1 MAEDLKSMA
10 LDYHR
15 FPKPGKL
22 EITPTKKM
30 ANQRD
35 LALAYSPGVADACM
49 LIADDPSEAA
59 NMTARANLVGVISN
73 GTAVLGLGNIG
84 ALASKPVME
93 GKAVLFK
100 KFAGVDVFDIEVD
113 ETDPDKMV
121 DIVRGLEP
129 TFGGINLED
138 IKAPECFIIEQKCRE
153 TMNIPVFHDDQ
164 HGTAI
169 CVAAAIYNALRLV
182 EKNIEDVKIVVSGA
196 GAAAQACTMQI
207 LSLGAQLDN
216 IRLCDRKG
224 VIYQGRDGVDQFKSR
239 FAADTDDRTLDDA
252 INEADVFLGVSGPG
266 TLTGD
271 MVKKMAKDPIVL
283 ALANPV
289 PEILPEEAHAARPDV
304 IMATGRSDYPNQV
317 NNVLCFPFIFRGA
330 LDCGATTIN
339 EEMKIA
345 TVKAIADL
353 ALAEPSEVVANAY
366 QGEKLTYGREY
377 LIPKPFDPRLIVH
390 IAPAVAQAAMDT
402 GVATRPITD
411 MDAYVK
417 KLEQFIYE
425 SGQAMRPIFER
436 AKESPK
442 RVIYAEGDDPR
453 VLRAAQIVIED
464 GYAAPILV
472 GDKELIAARVKDFG
486 LGDLLDRVTIV
497 DPYAL
502 SNDEVASLTA
512 ALHAKLGRNGVSPST
527 AERMIKNDT
536 TVLAAMLLE
545 TGAGDAMLCGAVGR
559 FSHHL
564 RHVYDV
570 LGLAPG
576 VARYSAVQMVLT
588 QHDTIFITDSH
599 ANLDPTADQ
608 LAAIVPQAAQVV
620 ERFGLTPKIAMCSH
634 ANFGSENDASARK
647 MRQAAA
653 LIKAQHPDLEIDGEM
668 QVDAALNENVRK
680 RLMPESSLSGRA
692 NLLVMPDIDAANIS
706 FNLVKQVTQGLSVGP
721 ILTGLA
727 KPAHVVATAISTRG
741 LVNMTAMAVVD
752 AQDSQ

>member
-1 MAEDLKSMA
+1 MADDLKSMA

-15 FPKPGKL
+15 FPRPGKL
-22 EITPTKKM
+22 EITPTKKV

-49 LIADDPSEAA
+49 LIADDPKEAA
-59 NMTARANLVGVISN
+59 NMTARGNLVAVISN

-121 DIVRGLEP
+121 EIVRALEP
-129 TFGGINLED
+129 TFGGVNLED
-138 IKAPECFIIEQKCRE
+138 IKAPECFIIEAKCRE

-182 EKNIEDVKIVVSGA
+182 DKKIEDVKVVVSGA

-207 LSLGAQLDN
+207 LSLGAKAEN
-216 IRLCDRKG
+216 IRMCDRKG
-224 VIYQGRDGVDQFKSR
+224 VIYQGREGVDQFKSR
-239 FAADTDDRTLDDA
+239 FAVETDERSLDDA
-252 INEADVFLGVSGPG
+252 IDQADVFLGVSGPG
-266 TLTGD
+266 TMTGD

-283 ALANPV
+283 ALANPT
-289 PEILPEEAHAARPDV
+289 PEILPEEAKAARDDV

-330 LDCGATTIN
+330 LDCGATVIN

-353 ALAEPSEVVANAY
+353 ALAEPSEVVASAY
-366 QGEKLTYGREY
+366 QGEKLTYGRDY

-390 IAPAVAQAAMDT
+390 IAPAVVQAAMDS

-411 MDAYVK
+411 MDAYIK

-442 RVIYAEGDDPR
+442 RVIYAEGEDPR
-453 VLRAAQIVIED
+453 VLRTAQIVVED
-464 GYAAPILV
+464 GYASPILV
-472 GDKELIAARVKDFG
+472 GDKGLIEARAKDLG
-486 LGDLLDRVTIV
+486 LADMLGSVSIV
-497 DPYAL
+497 DPHAMDAGAL
-502 SNDEVASLTA
+502 AKLVD
-512 ALHAKLGRNGVSPST
+512 ALHAKLGRAGVSPGT
-527 AERMIKNDT
+527 AERMLKSDA
-536 TVLAAMLLE
+536 TVLAAMLLD
-545 TGAGDAMLCGAVGR
+545 TGAGDAMLCGAVGG
-559 FSHHL
+559 FSKHL
-564 RHVYDV
+564 REVFNV
-570 LGLAPG
+570 IGLADG
-576 VARYSAVQMVLT
+576 VSRYSAVQMVLT

-599 ANLDPTADQ
+599 ANLDPSADH
-608 LAAIVPQAAQVV
+608 LATMVPQAAKVV
-620 ERFGLTPKIAMCSH
+620 ERFGLTPKVAMCSH
-634 ANFGSENDASARK
+634 ANFGTEHDASARK
-647 MRQAAA
+647 MRRATD
-653 LIKAQHPDLEIDGEM
+653 LIRAQNPDLEIDGEM
-668 QVDAALNENVRK
+668 QVDAALNENIRK
-680 RLMPESSLSGRA
+680 RLLPGSTLSGRA

-721 ILTGLA
+721 IMTGLA

-752 AQDSQ
+752 AQDR

>member
-1 MAEDLKSMA
+1 MADDLKSMA

-15 FPKPGKL
+15 FPQPGKL

-35 LALAYSPGVADACM
+35 LALAYSPGVADACT

-59 NMTARANLVGVISN
+59 NMTARGNLVAVISN

-121 DIVRGLEP
+121 DIVRALEP
-129 TFGGINLED
+129 TFGGVNLED
-138 IKAPECFIIEQKCRE
+138 IKAPECFIIEAKCRE
-153 TMNIPVFHDDQ
+153 IMNIPVFHDDQ

-182 EKNIEDVKIVVSGA
+182 EKKIEDVKVVISGA

-207 LSLGAQLDN
+207 LSLGAKPEN
-216 IRLCDRKG
+216 IRMCDRKG

-239 FAADTDDRTLDDA
+239 FAVETDERTLDDA
-252 INEADVFLGVSGPG
+252 VADADVFLGVSGPG
-266 TLTGD
+266 TMTGD

-289 PEILPEEAHAARPDV
+289 PEILPEEAKAARDDV

-330 LDCGATTIN
+330 LDCGASTIN

-353 ALAEPSEVVANAY
+353 ALAEPSEVVASAY
-366 QGEKLTYGREY
+366 QGEKLTYGRDY

-402 GVATRPITD
+402 GVATRPIED
-411 MDAYVK
+411 MDAYIK

-442 RVIYAEGDDPR
+442 RVIYAEGEDPR
-453 VLRAAQIVIED
+453 VLRAAQIVVED
-464 GYAAPILV
+464 GYAEPVLIGNVETIYVLIQEL
-472 GDKELIAARVKDFG
+472 GLTGLEDKIG
-486 LGDLLDRVTIV
+486 IV
-497 DPYAL
+497 DPGLLKETDLDYFV
-502 SNDEVASLTA
+502 E
-512 ALHAKLGRNGVSPST
+512 ALHHKLGRKGVSPST
-527 AERMIKNDT
+527 ARNMLKQNG
-536 TVLAAMLLE
+536 TVLASVLVSIGHA
-545 TGAGDAMLCGAVGR
+545 DAMLCGTVGS
-559 FSHHL
+559 FSDHL
-564 RHVYDV
+564 RNVFDV
-570 LGLAPG
+570 VGLDDGAD
-576 VARYSAVQMVLT
+576 RYSAVQMVLT

-599 ANLDPTADQ
+599 ANLDPSADQ
-608 LAAIVPQAAQVV
+608 LATIVPQAAKVV

-634 ANFGSENDASARK
+634 ANFGTENDASARK
-647 MRQAAA
+647 MRQATA
-653 LIKAQHPDLEIDGEM
+653 LIKAAAPDLEIDGEM
-668 QVDAALNENVRK
+668 QVDAALNENIRR
-680 RLMPESSLSGRA
+680 RLMPASSLEGRA

-752 AQDSQ
+752 AQDR